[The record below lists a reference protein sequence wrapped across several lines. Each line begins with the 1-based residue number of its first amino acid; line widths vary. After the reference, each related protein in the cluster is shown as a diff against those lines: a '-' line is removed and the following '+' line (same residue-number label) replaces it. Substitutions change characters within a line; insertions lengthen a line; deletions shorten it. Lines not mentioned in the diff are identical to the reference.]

1 MSALV
6 LQYSQISI
14 RTSHFFFNGGLN
26 VEWRMLKCED
36 RSSSL
41 FNILQSAFTLP
52 PRSGSNVECRSL
64 KPMRVNKCAA

>member
-41 FNILQSAFTLP
+41 FNIQHSAISIHTSTKVRF
-52 PRSGSNVECRSL
+52 EC
-64 KPMRVNKCAA
+64 